1 MNTRKFN
8 KLRNAALIVASIL
21 LSASITLSSGQ
32 GSDKQNSISYNLD
45 KGSVE
50 ISYLSIQDPNN
61 SEMLTLDN
69 VQAAYFDLSRNMTVN
84 GTHINK
90 GEYEVSLISYKNGL
104 GFNFHS
110 LDDKKRPDTQVA
122 LDAEKSTYSEFL
134 DYSLRV
140 IEADKIAG
148 EFNWK
153 ESKYKFSMEIALSN
167 TIFSYLEKEENENT
181 SDWVDYYQAAIYAY
195 KNDIDLETSY
205 KWAQKALKSEENQ
218 YTMNLNTMYL
228 EALDQN
234 TEAQQLSAL
243 QD

>member
-122 LDAEKSTYSEFL
+122 LDAEKSGYSEFL